1 MWVNY
6 NKTKIKLE
14 EHMSRESNLSKGLMI
29 GFLTGGIVGA
39 AIALLYA
46 PKSGKELRK
55 DIKNK
60 ADEYYDEAEK
70 YIDVAKDKASEL
82 INEGKKKSEV
92 IVADAKRKASELYQ
106 DAEKVFQGARQ
117 KASETVNTTKETVI
131 AESEK
136 LKNAVKAG
144 VDAYNETKN
153 S

>member
-1 MWVNY
+1 
-6 NKTKIKLE
+6 
-14 EHMSRESNLSKGLMI
+14 MSRESNLSKGLMI

-70 YIDVAKDKASEL
+70 YLDVAKDKATEVM
-82 INEGKKKSEV
+82 NEGKKKSEV

-106 DAEKVFQGARQ
+106 DAEKVFQSAKQ
-117 KASETVNTTKETVI
+117 KATDAVSSTKETVI
-131 AESEK
+131 TEGEK
-136 LKNAVKAG
+136 LKSAVKAG
-144 VDAYNETKN
+144 VDAYNETKH

>member
-1 MWVNY
+1 
-6 NKTKIKLE
+6 
-14 EHMSRESNLSKGLMI
+14 MSRESNLSKGLMI

-55 DIKNK
+55 DIKDK

-70 YIDVAKDKASEL
+70 YLDVAKDKATEVM
-82 INEGKKKSEV
+82 NEGKKKSEV
-92 IVADAKRKASELYQ
+92 LVADAKRKATELYQ
-106 DAEKVFQGARQ
+106 DAEKVFQGAKQ
-117 KASETVNTTKETVI
+117 KATEAVSSTKETVLT
-131 AESEK
+131 EGEK
-136 LKNAVKAG
+136 LKSAVKAG